1 MNQMMYLVQSAVLY
15 WKMILN
21 SVQIVALRL
30 NENEV
35 KSFVEYEINMSYA
48 YGEKKWIIIK

>member
-1 MNQMMYLVQSAVLY
+1 MNQMMFLVQSAVLY

-48 YGEKKWIIIK
+48 YGEKNGL